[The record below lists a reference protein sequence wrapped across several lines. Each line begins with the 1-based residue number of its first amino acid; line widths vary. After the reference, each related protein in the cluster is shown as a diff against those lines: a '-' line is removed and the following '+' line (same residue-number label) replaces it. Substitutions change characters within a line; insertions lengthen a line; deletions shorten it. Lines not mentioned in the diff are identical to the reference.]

1 MRNTVN
7 LFAHRSVPQ
16 AGFVLVMVL
25 VLILLTGLSVAGFA
39 RKSLELASSVAEAQ
53 EALQRRWG
61 IQSCRQLLLQNSEQ
75 LLDANVT
82 ESSGAVIPWPTPGF
96 IQGAFELG
104 GLRFEFR
111 LSDEDAKINLNTLA
125 QRDSDPLNRLTS
137 ATRLSGGPA
146 GLTPLI
152 RWPPR
157 KTSSQEELPFRT
169 WEQVFDLR
177 NGGEAEELVDR
188 LRQATGEITCWGSG
202 KLNIRRASDRAVQ
215 TACQREVREETLRK
229 LLTLRRIGGFQDL
242 DVMLGQIVLKT
253 PEAFALRR
261 LLSTESKCHALWLTV
276 RNTRRSWS
284 SLTIDGSGTGNPA
297 AYESFVW

>member
-1 MRNTVN
+1 MRHSLKVT
-7 LFAHRSVPQ
+7 ADRSMSQ

-25 VLILLTGLSVAGFA
+25 VFILLTGLSVAGFA
-39 RKSLELASSVAEAQ
+39 RKSLELAGSVAEAQ
-53 EALQRRWG
+53 ETLQRRWG
-61 IQSCRQLLLQNSEQ
+61 IQSCRQLMLQDAEQ
-75 LLDANVT
+75 LIEATVT
-82 ESSGAVIPWPTPGF
+82 GSNPADIPWPTPGF
-96 IQGAFELG
+96 IQGDFELG

-125 QRDSDPLNRLTS
+125 QRDIDPLNRLTS
-137 ATRLSGGPA
+137 AARLSGSPA

-157 KTSSQEELPFRT
+157 KTSSQEKLPFRT
-169 WEQVFDLR
+169 WDQVFDLR

-188 LRQATGEITCWGSG
+188 LRQATNEITCWGSG
-202 KLNIRRASDRAVQ
+202 KLNLRRASDQAVQ
-215 TACQREVREETLRK
+215 TVCQREVRDETLRK
-229 LLTLRRIGGFQDL
+229 LLSSRRMGAFDDL
-242 DVMLGQIVLKT
+242 DAILGQIVLKT

-284 SLTIDGSGTGNPA
+284 SLTIDGSGSGKPA